1 MTLGPSLRGLVP
13 PTRRALRALALWT
26 AALAFPSCVAPEN
39 NKLGADGEACF
50 TDTDC
55 RDGLLCIQGL
65 CRDEEEEEPL
75 YTCAQ
80 SCRYLSDCGIEQYA
94 ACLDACETTTAG
106 WDAQDFN
113 SFGDCLFSK
122 TCDDLQE
129 DQAESC
135 FP

>member
-1 MTLGPSLRGLVP
+1 MTHGPTLRGLVP
-13 PTRRALRALALWT
+13 TTRRALRALALC
-26 AALAFPSCVAPEN
+26 AALTGCVAPEN

-65 CRDEEEEEPL
+65 CRDDTAQEPL

-80 SCRYLSDCGIEQYA
+80 SCRYLSDCGVEQYA
-94 ACLDACETTTAG
+94 ACLDACELTTAG
-106 WDAQDFN
+106 WDTEDFN

-122 TCDDLQE
+122 TCQDLLE
-129 DQAESC
+129 GQAESC